1 MENAMKYIISLTFE
15 EIKLPPFQDILVIGK
30 NSPHGKHGIS
40 KSVEPL
46 NPNGFE
52 IIDINDDKVD
62 SVFVNKRILVKIS
75 KEKLIDLLRVK
86 VFPFISEGEL
96 LRVDLKI
103 VISYTS
109 EEEM

>member
-1 MENAMKYIISLTFE
+1 MENTMKYLISLTFE
-15 EIKLPPFQDILVIGK
+15 EIKLPPFQEILIIGK

-40 KSVEPL
+40 KSFESL
-46 NPNGFE
+46 IPNGFE

-75 KEKLIDLLRVK
+75 KEKLIDLLRAK

-103 VISYTS
+103 AISYTS
-109 EEEM
+109 EEKF